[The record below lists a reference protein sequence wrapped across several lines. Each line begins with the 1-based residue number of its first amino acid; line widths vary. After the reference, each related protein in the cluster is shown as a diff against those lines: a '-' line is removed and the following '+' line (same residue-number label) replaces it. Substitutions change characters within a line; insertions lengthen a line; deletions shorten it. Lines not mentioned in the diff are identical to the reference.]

1 MLFIFTV
8 FHSLMKAFLF
18 VGLIVLGCTTADDK
32 PFAFGKPLGKID
44 QRLVEASGLAAS
56 VVNPGMLWTHND
68 SGHPAEVFLIDTLAQ
83 IKMVCRL
90 KDVVN
95 RDWEDIAIGPG
106 PDSTKSYIYVADIG
120 DNNAKYAVKILY
132 RFEEPVLS
140 GPELDITEFDT
151 LYLGLDDGVR
161 DTESIMIDPL
171 AHGMYLLS
179 KREDSVHFYKVNY
192 PYEGDTLNARYR
204 VSLPYHNINAAEISP
219 DGTEVMI
226 KDYDHIYYWK
236 RPDGG
241 PISKLLQTPPVVL
254 NYEKEVQGESITFSR
269 SGSGFYT
276 LSESNKNHQAELMFY
291 KRKN

>member
-1 MLFIFTV
+1 MRVFILF
-8 FHSLMKAFLF
+8 
-18 VGLIVLGCTTADDK
+18 GLIFLGCAPPDDK
-32 PFAFGKPLGKID
+32 PFSFGQPLGKID
-44 QRLVEASGLAAS
+44 ARLVEASGLASS

-90 KDVVN
+90 KNVVN
-95 RDWEDIAIGPG
+95 RDWEDIVIGPG
-106 PDSTKSYIYVADIG
+106 PDSTKSYVYVADIG
-120 DNNAKYAVKILY
+120 DNEAKYPVKILY

-140 GPELDITEFDT
+140 AGELDILEFDT
-151 LYLGLDDGVR
+151 LFLQLDDGVR

-204 VSLPYHNINAAEISP
+204 VTLPYHNINAAEISP
-219 DGTEVMI
+219 DGTEVII

-254 NYEKEVQGESITFSR
+254 NYEKEVQGEAITFSR
-269 SGSGFYT
+269 RGTGFFT
-276 LSESNKNHQAELMFY
+276 LSESHKNHQAELMFY
-291 KRKN
+291 NRRN